1 MTSPDPT
8 AVDRFRALLRADK
21 ALLDRLSVF
30 DRPEQFAASAIEIA
44 AAHDIAIAASDLSGA
59 ILPDPLGIASLNGAP
74 ANFRGIPPC
83 QWLPTSVVPSAQG
96 PAINWAHFAGAP
108 LAESFFTDSLRR
120 AGARPLNRLLPLRTP
135 LQDLVDSPPVEDA
148 LAPDGFIFHMSR
160 CGSTLVSQMLAAV
173 PGTIAVSEPPP
184 VDAVVRMTGMG
195 PQPSEWHVRALRAM
209 VAVLG
214 RNRSGDA
221 RHYFI
226 KTDAWH
232 ILALPLFRAAFPSV
246 PWIFL
251 YRDPIEVIV
260 SQMRM
265 SGMMAVPSEL
275 SPEIFGIDMADAI
288 PSPDYCS
295 RVMAALC
302 AAAVEGVGAGG
313 GILVNYSELP
323 DAVSGR
329 ILGHFGIEPSDDDV
343 AGVHASTLDSAKK
356 VHQSFHPDA
365 QIKQAEAG
373 PAGCQGGVE
382 PPAPCLY
389 PLATTPRRRPL

>member
-1 MTSPDPT
+1 MASPDPT
-8 AVDRFRALLRADK
+8 AIDRFRALLWSDT
-21 ALLDRLSVF
+21 ALQDRLSML
-30 DRPEQFAASAIEIA
+30 DRPDQFAASAIDIA
-44 AAHDIAIAASDLSGA
+44 AAHDIPITASDLNGA
-59 ILPDPLGIASLNGAP
+59 TRPLNGA
-74 ANFRGIPPC
+74 AADSLGIPPR
-83 QWLPTSVVPSAQG
+83 QWLPTSVVPSVQG

-108 LAESFFTDSLRR
+108 LAESFFTESLRR

-135 LQDLVDSPPVEDA
+135 LQDLVDSPPIEDA

-184 VDAVVRMTGMG
+184 VDAVVRMTGMA
-195 PQPSEWHVRALRAM
+195 PQPFGWQVRALQAM
-209 VAVLG
+209 VAALG

-221 RHYFI
+221 RRYFI

-246 PWIFL
+246 PWVFL

-265 SGMMAVPSEL
+265 SGMMAIPEIL
-275 SPEIFGIDMADAI
+275 SPEMFGIDMADVI

-302 AAAVEGVGAGG
+302 TAAVEGYGAGG

-329 ILGHFGIEPSDDDV
+329 LLDHFGIEPGADDLAAMTDATRRDVKNSD
-343 AGVHASTLDSAKK
+343 
-356 VHQSFHPDA
+356 QSFQPDA
-365 QIKQAEAG
+365 ETKQREAS
-373 PAGCQGGVE
+373 PAIREAVGRHL
-382 PPAPCLY
+382 APVYAQLEA
-389 PLATTPRRRPL
+389 LRVGN